1 MKTKLYHCLLVAI
14 CLFAACKKD
23 DQAKKNTTPASTQ
36 ITDSVSYTIN
46 GKNYVLTL
54 HDGGDYGT
62 SPCNLVYDPVTGRT
76 SKDADSIMFFK
87 EYSFKSNRQN
97 RNDTVFVAAI
107 SFFRKYSSKSLITA
121 HEPFYPVDQS
131 AMYAPGNHT
140 VATDF
145 IRTFS
150 TNGVAIYVA
159 RVGRTYS
166 YRFANQPTTVT
177 QAQQANSSFV
187 VTSLKPIDDQT
198 YWLEAKFNVTLFND
212 DTEEPIVLKNGYV
225 RMKIQYAPFPTN

>member
-1 MKTKLYHCLLVAI
+1 M
-14 CLFAACKKD
+14 AACKKEE
-23 DQAKKNTTPASTQ
+23 QATKNPTPASTQ

-62 SPCNLVYDPVTGRT
+62 SPCNLVYDPATGRT
-76 SKDADSIMFFK
+76 TKDADSIMFFK

-97 RNDTVFVAAI
+97 RNDTVFIAGF
-107 SFFRKYSSKSLITA
+107 SFFKKYSSKDLVKNY
-121 HEPFYPVDQS
+121 EDFYPIDQS

-145 IRTFS
+145 MRTFF

-166 YRFANQPTTVT
+166 NRFANQPTTVT
-177 QAQQANSSFV
+177 QDKQANSNFV

-198 YWLEAKFNVTLFND
+198 YWLEAKFNATLFND
-212 DTEEPIVLKNGYV
+212 DTEEPVALTNGFV
-225 RMKIQYAPFPTN
+225 RMKIQYAPYPAN